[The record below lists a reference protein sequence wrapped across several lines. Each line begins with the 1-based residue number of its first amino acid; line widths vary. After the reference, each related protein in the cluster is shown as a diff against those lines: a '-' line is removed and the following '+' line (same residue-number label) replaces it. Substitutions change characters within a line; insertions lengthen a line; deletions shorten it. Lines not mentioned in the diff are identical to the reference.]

1 MARLNQDIKEL
12 KVDLYGD
19 DWFYES
25 SVSYKVVYSREFN
38 RKVLVMTSYAD
49 VAASSNANGVKNAES
64 KTDKGA
70 EKLNQKTAKGS
81 EEAEEL
87 AKNAGEKFESTLE
100 SGKKNIK
107 DLGNGKP
114 KRICSDIVQIIK
126 DGVELVRKN
135 IQKASSKLP
144 QVTSAA
150 LARTGTEVQNPVVLT
165 QSLVGLGGLAAGYV
179 LYTER
184 SRIDTKN
191 NYVLAIHG
199 SILTGLVL
207 LDAFLFK
214 IFYPRY
220 KK

>member
-1 MARLNQDIKEL
+1 
-12 KVDLYGD
+12 
-19 DWFYES
+19 
-25 SVSYKVVYSREFN
+25 
-38 RKVLVMTSYAD
+38 MTSYAD
-49 VAASSNANGVKNAES
+49 VAASSGADKVKKTENEAN
-64 KTDKGA
+64 KGA
-70 EKLNQKTAKGS
+70 ENLSQKTAYGT

-87 AKNAGEKFESTLE
+87 ARNAGDKFESTFE
-100 SGKKNIK
+100 TGKEKVK
-107 DLGNGKP
+107 DFGNGKP
-114 KRICSDIVQIIK
+114 KKVYSNLVQIIK

-135 IQKASSKLP
+135 VQKASAKLP
-144 QVTSAA
+144 EVTSGAI
-150 LARTGTEVQNPVVLT
+150 ARTGAELQNPVVLT

-214 IFYPRY
+214 TFYPRY